1 MTLRPRP
8 RPGALVLALVL
19 GLFGMTAGCGGSRI
33 DPPRDNEGG
42 TADDAAPE
50 PDSVAAWAQHA
61 REQWANGDSLHTD
74 EANALARQ
82 AFRGAWGQAG
92 DARESSKEATTSE
105 RLPSVEKGGVG
116 PSPGEVIDALT
127 RVGLAA
133 DVTVSRGT
141 PEIWQV
147 LVSDPVGS
155 AFAKTEFWAW
165 PDPRTS
171 GGTPILQPLPKNA
184 PARARYGPDAVGD
197 LVSWTTSGGASLASA
212 WARPR
217 SRGGLEVALAFR
229 SKKDGATFSVNSN
242 RVLPIEADT
251 VMFEPPKGASPPMLV
266 VIGSGGR
273 DPLFDDCPTC
283 PHLERVQRYLFR
295 GDTWTLSGER
305 IAATPYA
312 AFVAFL
318 HALRE
323 GTPDSALPYA
333 SSPYV
338 IEQAQGMGLELGRGP
353 LRAAPGTLASDPT
366 QRYRNGG
373 TEAIEVTF
381 KNTGD
386 HWVVDDVR
394 PTQLV
399 IE

>member
-1 MTLRPRP
+1 MTARAALRLA
-8 RPGALVLALVL
+8 ALLLVL
-19 GLFGMTAGCGGSRI
+19 GMAAGCGGSRV
-33 DPPRDNEGG
+33 DPPREGEGG
-42 TADDAAPE
+42 AANDAAPE
-50 PDSVAAWAQHA
+50 PDSLASWAQRA
-61 REQWANGDSLHTD
+61 RDLWATGDSIQ
-74 EANALARQ
+74 ANTAGTLALQ
-82 AFRGAWGQAG
+82 AFRGAWSQAE
-92 DARESSKEATTSE
+92 DARESAHEATTTE
-105 RLPSVEKGGVG
+105 RLPSVERAPG
-116 PSPGEVIDALT
+116 PSTGEVIDALT

-133 DVTVSRGT
+133 DVTVSDGS
-141 PEIWQV
+141 PVVWQV

-165 PDPRTS
+165 PDPHTS
-171 GGTPILQPLPKNA
+171 GGTPIVQALPKNA

-197 LVSWTTSGGASLASA
+197 LVTWPSNGGTGLASA

-217 SRGGLEVALAFR
+217 SRGGLEVALATR
-229 SKKDGATFSVNSN
+229 AKGDAATFKVTSN

-251 VMFEPPKGASPPMLV
+251 VAFEVPSGGNLPTLV

-273 DPLFDDCPTC
+273 DPMFEDCPTC

-305 IAATPYA
+305 VAATPYA
-312 AFVAFL
+312 AFVGFL

-333 SSPYV
+333 SGTAV
-338 IEQAQGMGLELGRGP
+338 IAQAQEMGLELGRGP

-366 QRYRNGG
+366 QRYRTGG
-373 TEAIEVTF
+373 TEAIEVTLT
-381 KNTGD
+381 NTGD

-394 PTQLV
+394 PTQIV

>member
-1 MTLRPRP
+1 MTVRPLLRL
-8 RPGALVLALVL
+8 GVL
-19 GLFGMTAGCGGSRI
+19 GLGVLGVFGMAAGCGGSRI

-42 TADDAAPE
+42 AANDAAPE

-61 REQWANGDSLHTD
+61 RELWAGGDSLHTD

-82 AFRGAWGQAG
+82 AFRGAWGQAA
-92 DARESSKEATTSE
+92 DARESSKDATTSE
-105 RLPSVEKGGVG
+105 RLPSVEKGVG
-116 PSPGEVIDALT
+116 PSTGEVIDALT
-127 RVGLAA
+127 RVGLAV

-155 AFAKTEFWAW
+155 AFAQTEFWAW

-197 LVSWTTSGGASLASA
+197 LVTWTTSGGASLASA

-217 SRGGLEVALAFR
+217 SRGGLEVALASR
-229 SKKDGATFSVNSN
+229 SKKDGAVFGVNSN

-251 VMFEPPKGASPPMLV
+251 VMFQPPTGANAPMLV
-266 VIGSGGR
+266 VTGSGGR

-305 IAATPYA
+305 VAATPYA

-333 SSPYV
+333 SGPYV

-353 LRAAPGTLASDPT
+353 LRAVPGTLASDPT
-366 QRYRNGG
+366 QRYRTGG
-373 TEAIEVTF
+373 TEAIEVTLR
-381 KNTGD
+381 NTGD

-394 PTQLV
+394 PAQLV